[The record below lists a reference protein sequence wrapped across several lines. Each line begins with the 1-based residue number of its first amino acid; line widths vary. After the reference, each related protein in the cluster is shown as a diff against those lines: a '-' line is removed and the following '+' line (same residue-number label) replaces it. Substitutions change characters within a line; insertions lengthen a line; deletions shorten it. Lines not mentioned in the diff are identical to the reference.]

1 MPGCAVCSL
10 DGAAVVV
17 TVLRSGRSSPF
28 WKLSDRVAT
37 WMSWMGL
44 MRGAT
49 SQSCCSE
56 YLFTIKI
63 HSVGQW
69 HMYPG
74 VLFIKGEGVCLFD
87 FRVDIDT
94 RCRLVCSFF
103 SCLLRKLAG
112 FPAAFIL

>member
-44 MRGAT
+44 MTVRPPKAAAQNIYLQLKSTVSGNGAHVPWRT
-49 SQSCCSE
+49 L
-56 YLFTIKI
+56 Y
-63 HSVGQW
+63 
-69 HMYPG
+69 
-74 VLFIKGEGVCLFD
+74 
-87 FRVDIDT
+87 
-94 RCRLVCSFF
+94 
-103 SCLLRKLAG
+103 
-112 FPAAFIL
+112 